1 MRYGANY
8 KTGVAMASNPLHPS
22 RAKYLALLKQ
32 TTSIE
37 LDIVPSDRLTEDDK
51 SIRKVASGDH
61 ITLKSHNNTY
71 QRAQRR
77 LQLEQ
82 SRQQNNLEQIFS
94 LAIEYIGQDIH
105 FDRIDLDWM
114 MKFTDLAKR
123 SYSATM
129 QDLWA
134 KILAVEL
141 GQQGAFSYRSLK
153 TLSELS
159 TKEAML
165 FYKAVNIA
173 TKVGE
178 DRSQRIVTG
187 AYKKPNLLS
196 IFTANSRLSIN
207 LSKHGL
213 SYTQLI
219 TLAELGLVYEQE
231 IESAPYNSDDLVTI
245 NYQGKSYKLK
255 AKHNDI
261 TITYYKFTPTGNELA
276 KLVNQEANSS
286 YLTSLL
292 NDFSSLLES
301 QSKIRESI

>member
-1 MRYGANY
+1 MAAN
-8 KTGVAMASNPLHPS
+8 SLHPS
-22 RAKYLALLKQ
+22 RTKYLALLKQ
-32 TTSIE
+32 TTGIE
-37 LDIVPSDRLTEDDK
+37 LDIVPNDK
-51 SIRKVASGDH
+51 LAEGEKSLRRVASGDH
-61 ITLKSHNNTY
+61 ITLKNTSNTY

-77 LQLEQ
+77 IQLEQ

-94 LAIEYIGQDIH
+94 LAVEYIGQDIH

-114 MKFTDLAKR
+114 MKFSDLAKQT
-123 SYSATM
+123 YSNTM

-141 GQQGAFSYRSLK
+141 SQQGSFSYRSLK

-165 FYKAVNIA
+165 FYKAVNI
-173 TKVGE
+173 TTRIGE

-187 AYKKPNLLS
+187 AYKKPNLISLFS
-196 IFTANSRLSIN
+196 PKNRLSIN

-219 TLAELGLVYEQE
+219 NLAELGLIYEQE
-231 IESAPYNSDDLVTI
+231 IESAAYQSNDVINI

-255 AKHNDI
+255 LKYNDV
-261 TITYYKFTPTGNELA
+261 TITYYKFTPIGNELA
-276 KLVNQEANSS
+276 KLVSQESNQS
-286 YLTSLL
+286 YLSSLL
-292 NDFSSLLES
+292 NDFNSLLEL
-301 QSKIRESI
+301 QTKVRETV